1 MPETDDPAVRYVQA
15 QLPLNISPLLRAAW
29 PCPQCRGLLT
39 MRRRRFVCGDC
50 AYSEA
55 VPEAVRARVL
65 GLPELPL
72 FEED

>member
-1 MPETDDPAVRYVQA
+1 MPEHDATRYVQA
-15 QLPLNISPLLRAAW
+15 QLPGVAPLLRAAW

-50 AYSEA
+50 GYSEA
-55 VPEAVRARVL
+55 VPEAVRARMA

-72 FEED
+72 FEEE